1 MKTRNE
7 AVGRGL
13 SPWCVQRRSGVSPL
27 QRSTMDV
34 DHLSLKRR
42 DSAST
47 LGWGLSL
54 RSLRMFALSLFVV
67 AGLALGAGAAPVVGE
82 LAVKSV
88 GDSYA
93 EIEVPITDFGDGAT
107 PTLTL
112 AEAFA
117 FSGEDRSLAFDGLTV
132 KSTSTGSSS
141 VGSGFSLVLTNG
153 TSLTMA
159 NGSKLTNDGGRILLM
174 EGTTFTGFNKYYMK
188 NGSCTLMR
196 DATFLRVESGTAY
209 VNVSAKRSV
218 ALQEGQTVTP
228 LISSPGNGI
237 SSSVFKAGTLP
248 SNQSSFTTTSTTFGV
263 NVSITPGFMLLI
275 R

>member
-1 MKTRNE
+1 
-7 AVGRGL
+7 
-13 SPWCVQRRSGVSPL
+13 
-27 QRSTMDV
+27 
-34 DHLSLKRR
+34 
-42 DSAST
+42 
-47 LGWGLSL
+47 
-54 RSLRMFALSLFVV
+54 
-67 AGLALGAGAAPVVGE
+67 
-82 LAVKSV
+82 
-88 GDSYA
+88 
-93 EIEVPITDFGDGAT
+93 
-107 PTLTL
+107 
-112 AEAFA
+112 
-117 FSGEDRSLAFDGLTV
+117 
-132 KSTSTGSSS
+132 
-141 VGSGFSLVLTNG
+141 
-153 TSLTMA
+153 MA

-174 EGTTFTGFNKYYMK
+174 EGTKFTGFNVYYMK